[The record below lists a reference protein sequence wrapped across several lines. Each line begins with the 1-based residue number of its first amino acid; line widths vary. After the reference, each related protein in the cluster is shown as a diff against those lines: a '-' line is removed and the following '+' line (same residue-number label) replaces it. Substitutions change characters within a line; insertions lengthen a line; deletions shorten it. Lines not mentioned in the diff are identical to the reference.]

1 MKKSNDDEKEIDE
14 ELTAL
19 ENSEAHDCFLVYSGQ
34 KTWAQIFQE
43 REAKEREEES

>member
-1 MKKSNDDEKEIDE
+1 MKNNEAEKIDE

-19 ENSEAHDCFLVYSGQ
+19 ENAEAHDCFLVYSGQ
-34 KTWAQIFQE
+34 KTWAQIFAE